1 MGDHPS
7 MRPTWE
13 CRRAGS
19 PLPVRPCSGWGLP
32 SRPGRPGRWCAL
44 TAPFHPHLCPF
55 PGGNRPSA
63 VCSLWHFPAGRPDWP
78 LASILPCGA
87 PTFLSVETTP
97 RSPGRLTVPTSLAAD
112 FRLRHPSVGTN
123 NAPTWK
129 HSSIH
134 RYRSQF
140 LRGFRRT
147 ALCWM
152 AGTWAAP
159 VVDWNPRS
167 STRIPQWRPRRHAL
181 STSAPDVR
189 CAASAWTMQWLVVN
203 RPASGEEPPSAIAAG
218 SSAVAGTPDR
228 HCRHHGSGRLRRLAR
243 PAGTTL

>member
-7 MRPTWE
+7 VRPTWE

-97 RSPGRLTVPTSLAAD
+97 RPPGRLTVPTSLAAE
-112 FRLRHPSVGTN
+112 FPLRHPCVGTS
-123 NAPTWK
+123 NAPDME
-129 HSSIH
+129 
-134 RYRSQF
+134 
-140 LRGFRRT
+140 
-147 ALCWM
+147 ALVETPISVV
-152 AGTWAAP
+152 APSAILPDDRLLEGTCAAP
-159 VVDWNPRS
+159 VVGWNPRS
-167 STRIPQWRPRRHAL
+167 SIRIPPVRPRRHVR

-189 CAASAWTMQWLVVN
+189 YAASAWTMHWPDAN
-203 RPASGEEPPSAIAAG
+203 RPASGEEPPNATAVG

-228 HCRHHGSGRLRRLAR
+228 RCPHDGPG
-243 PAGTTL
+243 

>member
-13 CRRAGS
+13 CQRAGS

-97 RSPGRLTVPTSLAAD
+97 RSPGRLTVPTSLAAE
-112 FRLRHPSVGTN
+112 FRLRHRNMGTSNAADMEALVDTPIPVAVPSGISPDGPLLDGWYLRG
-123 NAPTWK
+123 ACRGLE
-129 HSSIH
+129 SSIFYPDPAVEAEEA
-134 RYRSQF
+134 RALAVCAGCEVRSEC
-140 LRGFRRT
+140 L
-147 ALCWM
+147 
-152 AGTWAAP
+152 
-159 VVDWNPRS
+159 D
-167 STRIPQWRPRRHAL
+167 HA
-181 STSAPDVR
+181 
-189 CAASAWTMQWLVVN
+189 M
-203 RPASGEEPPSAIAAG
+203 ASGESTGIWG
-218 SSAVAGTPDR
+218 
-228 HCRHHGSGRLRRLAR
+228 
-243 PAGTTL
+243 GTTERDRRRILRGRRNA